1 MHLAS
6 YIFQDA
12 KLHWSSFS
20 YGNERERE
28 RERER
33 ATHACLHARV
43 MSQNYKGVDN
53 QIDVQEL
60 IILKQH
66 YQGDMH

>member
-1 MHLAS
+1 MQS
-6 YIFQDA
+6 YIGQA
-12 KLHWSSFS
+12 SHMAM
-20 YGNERERE
+20 